1 MWSGAAGLQTAAFRS
16 PEQGVRLWVQTDLK
30 VQCPLA
36 LIGPTREM
44 WGGVGVC
51 VLKDGFK
58 LVFCFPC
65 PPKNLTAM
73 SKLFQNATPLSA
85 HRNMHYLKLFCMLLL
100 LRRSRARDDHIKCLP
115 TISSFSFYWGGLT
128 PAHWSCS
135 LQTTLLQT
143 AQWLCLYLGNLA
155 FNLCS
160 QYCFPASAEQ
170 YRKNEQTAYRSCPSQ
185 VSSLPGNKITH
196 QLVPYFWPSVSIW
209 LFCRV
214 VGLAQEED
222 RARACTQPG
231 HLMQT

>member
-1 MWSGAAGLQTAAFRS
+1 
-16 PEQGVRLWVQTDLK
+16 
-30 VQCPLA
+30 
-36 LIGPTREM
+36 M

-58 LVFCFPC
+58 LVVCFPC

-143 AQWLCLYLGNLA
+143 AQYTWGTWLSTSAHSTASLLVLSNIEKMSRLLIDPVLPKCLRYQVTKSHTSLCPIFGPVYLSG
-155 FNLCS
+155 F
-160 QYCFPASAEQ
+160 
-170 YRKNEQTAYRSCPSQ
+170 
-185 VSSLPGNKITH
+185 
-196 QLVPYFWPSVSIW
+196 SV
-209 LFCRV
+209 
-214 VGLAQEED
+214 E
-222 RARACTQPG
+222 
-231 HLMQT
+231 